1 MSEASDSFT
10 AGPSIFASEQQ
21 QIALINRVLGESRL
35 VASPLARI
43 LGPSLVALGW
53 LGAARTLLY
62 DLPAPDHPLGVTEFI
77 HLLQAQGFK
86 VSEHHWR
93 QWRADHQA
101 VSLPIGAVLLQ
112 PSKARIFLG
121 QVDGH
126 LHWHDGDEIAID
138 NAPVADLLLLVE
150 SNSAFVPL
158 DAPQPG
164 WLRRLFF
171 RARREVGGVLLVSL
185 VINLLTLAIS
195 LFTMMVYN
203 NLIPSGATLTLWG
216 MTGGVLIAI
225 AGAWCLRLAR
235 SRLLARMTA
244 WAGSQISELAMR
256 KTLGLPLDVASRV
269 GVDSNLGRLRSVEG
283 VRQWFGGSSGV
294 VSVDYP
300 FVLIFLVV
308 IGWLGGWIVLVPC
321 LGLLLFIAI
330 SLPLSRLVQIRA
342 NDAGRTTR
350 KLNDMLVILVTRLRA
365 LKGVDRQGE
374 WLQRL
379 SALIGQSSVANLK
392 HANANALTQTTG
404 QALAMLTVLATM
416 AAGVALVLDQQ
427 MSSGGL
433 IATMMLIWR
442 VTTPAQQMFAN
453 QIRVRQ
459 LVDATQQL
467 DQLLSSVGEAAN
479 PKLVTPVTTL
489 LAQVES
495 DRLYYRHSPDREP
508 SLNGI
513 SFALAQ
519 GECLAVVGPNGAGKS
534 TLLEL
539 LAGIR
544 QPQNGRV
551 LVGKHDIRQFDPDDY
566 RSWLGYLPQQ
576 ARGLSLSLRDAVAL
590 RKPDAEDTEIDAV
603 LTRVAGPTWWRHFA
617 APDAATAMALQLS
630 LWREDVSAM
639 RMRYIVRM
647 AAAMIGNPTLL
658 LLDDPLGDRDPQLD
672 AHFVQLLS
680 TLKGHCTIIMATHR
694 PDLIQRCDKILL
706 LDQGAVLHFGPVNP
720 ASAA

>member
-1 MSEASDSFT
+1 MSESSDAFT
-10 AGPSIFASEQQ
+10 GRQSVFTNEKQR
-21 QIALINRVLGESRL
+21 IALINRVLGEQRL
-35 VASPLARI
+35 AASPLAGI
-43 LGPSLVALGW
+43 LAPLLVALGW
-53 LGAARTLLY
+53 FGAARTLLH
-62 DLPAPDHPLGVTEFI
+62 DLPAPDNPVGVAEFI
-77 HLLQAQGFK
+77 HLLKAQGFK
-86 VSEHHWR
+86 VSEHNWR
-93 QWRADHQA
+93 QWRVDHQA
-101 VSLPIGAVLLQ
+101 TSLPIGAVLLER
-112 PSKARIFLG
+112 SSARIFLG

-126 LHWHDGDEIAID
+126 LHWHDGHEISVD
-138 NAPVADLLLLVE
+138 NAPMAESLLVIE
-150 SNSAFVPL
+150 SNSGFVPV

-203 NLIPSGATLTLWG
+203 NIIPSGATLTLWG
-216 MTGGVLIAI
+216 MTSGVVIAI
-225 AGAWCLRLAR
+225 AGAWYLRMAR

-256 KTLGLPLDVASRV
+256 KTLGLPLEVASRV

-294 VSVDYP
+294 VSADYP

-308 IGWLGGWIVLVPC
+308 IGLLGGWIVLVPC
-321 LGLLLFIAI
+321 LGLLLFAAI

-342 NDAGRTTR
+342 NEAGRATR
-350 KLNDMLVILVTRLRA
+350 KFNDMLVILITRLRA
-365 LKGVDRQGE
+365 LKGVDRSGE

-379 SALIGQSSVANLK
+379 TALMGQSSVANMN
-392 HANANALTQTTG
+392 HANVNALTQTVG

-416 AAGVALVLDQQ
+416 GTGVALVLDQQ
-427 MSSGGL
+427 MTSGGL

-459 LVDATQQL
+459 LLDATQQL
-467 DQLLSSVGEAAN
+467 DQLLSCVGEAAN
-479 PKLVTPVTTL
+479 PKLVTPVSTL
-489 LAQVES
+489 LAHVES
-495 DRLYYRHSPDREP
+495 DRLYYRHAPDREP
-508 SLNGI
+508 SLNGV
-513 SFALAQ
+513 SFALEP

-544 QPQNGRV
+544 QPHNGRV

-590 RKPDAEDTEIDAV
+590 RKPDADDTEIDDV
-603 LTRVAGPTWWRHFA
+603 LTRVAGPLWWRHFA
-617 APDAATAMALQLS
+617 ASDADSAMGLQLS
-630 LWREDVSAM
+630 LWREDHSAI

-647 AAAMIGNPTLL
+647 AAAIIGHPSLL

-672 AHFVQLLS
+672 DHFVQLMA
-680 TLKGHCTIIMATHR
+680 TLKSHCTIVIATHR

-706 LDQGAVLHFGPVNP
+706 LDQGAALHFGPVNQP
-720 ASAA
+720 TA